1 MMDPMLGVV
10 FHAMG
15 GLAARG
21 FYAAV
26 GRHPPG
32 GSTTN
37 YIWCVWLGR
46 KNRISANYGRAF
58 DDGWLRV
65 DYPLCMT
72 DDVLWHLL
80 FFFSGM
86 GSTQTAKYNY
96 ASWFLHMAFIITS
109 NAISLSTREWRGI
122 AEKPFTPS

>member
-1 MMDPMLGVV
+1 MMDPMLGVL

-37 YIWCVWLGR
+37 CISCVWRGR
-46 KNRISANYGRAF
+46 KNRITANYGRAC
-58 DDGWLRV
+58 DDGSLGV
-65 DYPLCMT
+65 NYPLCMT
-72 DDVLWHLL
+72 DGVLRYLR

-86 GSTQTAKYNY
+86 GFTQTGKYNY
-96 ASWFLHMAFIITS
+96 ASWSLHIAFIITS
-109 NAISLSTREWRGI
+109 NAIGLSTGEWRG
-122 AEKPFTPS
+122 AS